1 MEDRK
6 PIDGSHSVIL
16 KMAYV
21 TATLAAIG
29 TLVGVR
35 EFAKLSLGPDFYFRI
50 GFCRFGFA

>member
-6 PIDGSHSVIL
+6 PIGRICINDL

-35 EFAKLSLGPDFYFRI
+35 EFCKTSFGPDFI
-50 GFCRFGFA
+50 